1 MFTAIKNLLVKV
13 GIKMGIISDLNN
25 LEEVK
30 GINIPTDFYE
40 HIRMWKQLHKGYS
53 KEIHEVQG
61 YSIGQGS
68 FKRTMATLN
77 IPKVVSQEMA
87 TLIFN
92 ERSQISISDQNYN
105 QFIQRIFKENAFNS
119 NFQQYL
125 EFMFSQGGMV
135 VKPYIDNGNIKIGY
149 STAENFIPVSWDNVS
164 VKEAVFPS
172 YITKNKDHYTLL
184 EWHLFIDGVYTVR
197 NELYISEDKNKLG
210 TKTALSELF
219 PNLEPEIRFNN
230 VDRPLFTYFK
240 PNTANNIDS
249 SLPLGISIYANSM
262 DTLKTIDTIFD
273 SYLREFRLGR
283 KRIIVP
289 TSAIQSTPNANGTF
303 NRYFDA
309 YDETYEAMD
318 VGGMDSDFMKEVNL
332 TIRASEHIEG
342 LNTAL
347 DTLALQIGF
356 SPGAFSFQK
365 SGLKTATEIVSENS
379 KTFRTKKAHEN
390 IIEQGIADLIEAI
403 GILATASGLYR
414 APSNYDVTVTFDDSI
429 IVDKNA
435 QLDNEI
441 KAITAGIQSR
451 VDAIMNYYGL
461 TEEEAIQKLQR
472 IMNEDI
478 MSAPDMQTIAD
489 SITLGGSL
497 E

>member
-1 MFTAIKNLLVKV
+1 
-13 GIKMGIISDLNN
+13 MGIINDLQG

-30 GINIPTDFYE
+30 GINIPVEFYE
-40 HIRMWKQLHKGYS
+40 HIKLWKQLHKGYAKS
-53 KEIHEVQG
+53 IHEVQSH
-61 YSIGQGS
+61 SIGRGS
-68 FKRTMATLN
+68 YKRTLATLN
-77 IPKVVSQEMA
+77 IPKVVSQEIA

-92 ERSQISISDQNYN
+92 ERSNISISDENYN
-105 QFIQRIFKENAFNS
+105 QFIQDVFKDNAFNS

-125 EFMFSQGGMV
+125 EFMFSQGGMI
-135 VKPYIDNGNIKIGY
+135 VKPYIEGGKIRIGY
-149 STAENFIPVSWDNVS
+149 STAENFIPVSWDS
-164 VKEAVFPS
+164 TRVKEAVFPS
-172 YITKNKDHYTLL
+172 YITKGKNHYTLL
-184 EWHLFIDGVYTVR
+184 EWHLFEQGVYVVR
-197 NELYISEDKNKLG
+197 NELYRSDNKEKLG
-210 TKTALSELF
+210 TKVPLSEVF
-219 PNLEPEIRFNN
+219 PDLEPEVRFNN

-249 SLPLGISIYANSM
+249 SLPLGISIYANSI

-289 TSAIQSTPNANGTF
+289 TSAIKSTPNANGTF
-303 NRYFDA
+303 DRYFDA

-332 TIRASEHIEG
+332 TIRAQEHISG

-356 SPGAFSFQK
+356 SAGSFSFEK

-379 KTFRTKKAHEN
+379 KTFRTKKSHEN
-390 IIEQGIADLIEAI
+390 VIEQGITDVIKAI

-414 APSNYDVTVTFDDSI
+414 APVDYDVTVSFDDSI

-441 KAITAGIQSR
+441 KAISAGIQSR

-461 TEEEAIQKLQR
+461 TQEEATLKLQR
-472 IMNEDI
+472 IMNEDLI
-478 MSAPDMQTIAD
+478 GAPDMQTIAD